1 MDIAAVRKSVY
12 DVLKLEKNDLRTKV
26 IGLEYYE
33 DLFSPIITMK
43 IKIVNSGDPILP
55 LSGGERL
62 AVKIL
67 KNTSTNIDLDFS
79 MSPSDYFHVM
89 SITDI
94 MTDAGRESFTLNL
107 AQKESI
113 GNELSRVVKKYPKE
127 VPIDVT
133 IRKILTEVLKTT
145 KIYKIDK
152 TSNPYGFI
160 GNMRKPFTV
169 LHWLATK
176 SVPVRSGD
184 ASAGFLFYQTKEGF
198 QFRSIDALT
207 QESSKVE
214 YTYSQGNESYTKDN
228 KKINNDFKILNY
240 FTKKDQNIIE
250 KLRLGTYASFRMFFN
265 PLTFN
270 FTSPEEGLFNQS
282 DYDKLG
288 VKAPQIPPG
297 ALGLT
302 KTSFDPLSV
311 IQVGGQ
317 SVAKGIYTRGGN
329 PEIDLAKTPSRQIVQ
344 ILDIGT
350 LEKDVSTDDT
360 NADPM
365 KYQSQSLMRYNV
377 LFTRE
382 LFIIVPLNSNLSAGN
397 VITCN
402 FPKESKLSGLY
413 IIRELCHHYDSENS
427 YTSMNLTKRDQKP
440 EK

>member
-1 MDIAAVRKSVY
+1 MDYAAVRKSVY

-62 AVKIL
+62 ALKIL

-79 MSPSDYFHVM
+79 ISPNDYFHVM
-89 SITDI
+89 SVTDI
-94 MTDAGRESFTLNL
+94 VTDAGRESFTLHL

-127 VPIDVT
+127 VPIYVT
-133 IRKILTEVLKTT
+133 VRKILTDVLKTT
-145 KIYKIDK
+145 KIHKIDK
-152 TSNPYGFI
+152 TSNQYGFI

-176 SVPVRSGD
+176 SVPVESGD
-184 ASAGFLFYQTKEGF
+184 ATAGFLFYQTKEGF
-198 QFRSIDALT
+198 QFRSIDALIKE
-207 QESSKVE
+207 ESKAE

-265 PLTFN
+265 PLTFK
-270 FTSPEEGLFNQS
+270 FTTPEKGLFNQS

-288 VKAPQIPPG
+288 VKAPKIKPDP
-297 ALGLT
+297 LPLT
-302 KTSFDPLSV
+302 KTPFEPLKV
-311 IQVGGQ
+311 VQIGGQ

-329 PEIDLAKTPSRQIVQ
+329 PEIDLAKIPSRQIVQ

-350 LEKDVSTDDT
+350 LEKDVSTDK